1 VVDRKEKKTSVCQD
15 IWQIMVP
22 GIEITQNQHGN
33 VEINISEQVKQ
44 VFFEHLQGKKTQDE
58 CQ

>member
-1 VVDRKEKKTSVCQD
+1 
-15 IWQIMVP
+15 MVP